1 MAKNII
7 PCRAILGNVEKVVT
21 GSQQYYLSGIEFYTC
36 AGDPKNHPK
45 CCVVWS
51 SVMNRHIFPECAVSF
66 KSSINVPGQVKGST
80 YTKYSLEKLFS
91 NLRSWLPP
99 EKFREVAKLFD
110 VYRAA
115 KLTKNIFLSV
125 AGDVVL
131 LSSNWEIRSLE

>member
-1 MAKNII
+1 MAAFLCGDQATLGHHGVPSSFAFVNQGAKFSEADDNGEKHII
-7 PCRAILGNVEKVVT
+7 PCRAILGNVEKA
-21 GSQQYYLSGIEFYTC
+21 YYPSGIEFYTC

-45 CCVVWS
+45 CYVVWS

-99 EKFREVAKLFD
+99 EKFRLP
-110 VYRAA
+110 
-115 KLTKNIFLSV
+115 S
-125 AGDVVL
+125 
-131 LSSNWEIRSLE
+131 